1 MVGQELGPYT
11 IDRLVGHGALAWV
24 FAAHRSTTGKPLAL
38 KIIKPA
44 YAGDRRVAD
53 RFQADAR
60 AAGHLQH
67 PNIVPILDVGRDGRY
82 TYFAMPLYPA
92 SLASRLAT
100 AGALDEHTAIHVA
113 RDVADALAFAHDAG
127 LVHRDI
133 KPANILLGPDG
144 AGIVADLG
152 IGHAAGD
159 YVSGTGED
167 MTVGTPQYIS
177 PEQAQG
183 RRLDGRSDLYALG
196 MSLYRA
202 TTGELPFEAIDWYEL
217 ARMHVEAPPT
227 PLRAKRATLSAP
239 FERIVMRCLA
249 KHPDDR
255 YPSAADLRE
264 ALDRLGRDG
273 PESATR

>member
-1 MVGQELGPYT
+1 MVGRELGPYT

-24 FAAHRSTTGKPLAL
+24 FAAHRLATGDPLAL
-38 KIIKPA
+38 KVLKPA
-44 YAGDRRVAD
+44 YAGDRQVAD
-53 RFQADAR
+53 RFQTDAR
-60 AAGHLQH
+60 AASRLQH
-67 PNIVPILDVGRDGRY
+67 PNLVAILDVGRNGRY
-82 TYFAMPLYPA
+82 TYFAMPLYRE

-100 AGALDEHTAIHVA
+100 AGELDERTAIRIA
-113 RDVADALAFAHDAG
+113 RDVADGLAFAHDAG

-133 KPANILLGPDG
+133 KPANILLAPDG

-152 IGHAAGD
+152 IGHAASD

-202 TTGELPFEAIDWYEL
+202 TTGELPFAAIDWYEL
-217 ARMHVEAPPT
+217 ARMHVEASPAPPRT
-227 PLRAKRATLSAP
+227 KRA
-239 FERIVMRCLA
+239 
-249 KHPDDR
+249 
-255 YPSAADLRE
+255 
-264 ALDRLGRDG
+264 
-273 PESATR
+273 

>member
-1 MVGQELGPYT
+1 MVGRELGPYT

-24 FAAHRSTTGKPLAL
+24 FAAHRLATGDPLAL
-38 KIIKPA
+38 KVLKPA
-44 YAGDRRVAD
+44 YAGDRQVAD
-53 RFQADAR
+53 RFQTDAR
-60 AAGHLQH
+60 AASRLQH
-67 PNIVPILDVGRDGRY
+67 PNLVAILDVGRNGRY
-82 TYFAMPLYPA
+82 TYFAMPLYRE

-100 AGALDEHTAIHVA
+100 AGELDERTAIRIA
-113 RDVADALAFAHDAG
+113 RDVADGLAFAHDAG

-133 KPANILLGPDG
+133 KPANILLAPDG

-152 IGHAAGD
+152 IGHAASD

-202 TTGELPFEAIDWYEL
+202 TTGELPFAAIDWYEL
-217 ARMHVEAPPT
+217 ARMHVEASPAPPRT
-227 PLRAKRATLSAP
+227 KRATLSAP
-239 FERIVMRCLA
+239 FDRMVMRCLA

-255 YPSAADLRE
+255 YRSAADLRE